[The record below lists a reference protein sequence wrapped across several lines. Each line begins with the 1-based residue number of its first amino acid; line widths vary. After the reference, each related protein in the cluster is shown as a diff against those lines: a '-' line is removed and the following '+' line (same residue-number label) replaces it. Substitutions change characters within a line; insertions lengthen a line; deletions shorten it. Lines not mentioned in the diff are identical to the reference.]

1 MRTSVQA
8 IITVLSAGIFIAAV
22 YLAYLCMCLGPT
34 SGLRDWGATRWGLL
48 LLLGPAG
55 FREVFGF
62 AGMAMLLFRRPAL
75 AQVPAYRRRRSSLR
89 ESAKG
94 LPLGDDGE
102 TCLRPNSY

>member
-1 MRTSVQA
+1 MRTSIQA
-8 IITVLSAGIFIAAV
+8 ILTVLAAGTFFAAV
-22 YLAYLCMCLGPT
+22 YLAYLCMYLAPT
-34 SGLRDWGATRWGLL
+34 RGLRDWGATRWWFL

-75 AQVPAYRRRRSSLR
+75 APVPAYRGRRSRLG
-89 ESAKG
+89 ESAVR

-102 TCLRPNSY
+102 ACLWPDTF